1 MRCLLVEWGYNNM
14 AITSFDVYNQVE
26 TPVFTLC
33 NPDETV
39 LYNLGTIFD
48 RNLELRYNTLS
59 TLTFTAPSQV
69 DGVNSD
75 YYDSLEYRRL
85 VFVDGVANFM
95 ITDVK
100 IENNGGVE
108 QKKITC
114 QSMEVILSYKKLSLF
129 SGTYTFNNILSGSG
143 VSTKNLMSELMAY
156 IPGWTLAGVD
166 AALKNVTRSF
176 DVTDKTLYDFM
187 INDVSQTFQCI
198 FVFDTINKTITAKTV
213 DNATVPTDVFIS
225 FDNLMNSFTKDES
238 TNELV
243 TALNVLGGEDMA
255 INLVNPIGT
264 NTIYNFDYYKDTAW
278 MQQSL
283 IDALDVWEAS
293 VEEQQPIYANLLT
306 GLRIENAALITL
318 NSDLVTLEGQL
329 SALVVVKD
337 ARVQQGL
344 DITEIS
350 GSIVVVEAEIVDKEV
365 EISTEE
371 GIIAGISAQLSAI
384 NTSLLFENNFTA
396 SQLTSLNNFIIGST
410 YTNTT
415 FIQTSLMTEVDV
427 QNVSQEL
434 YDLAETVL
442 VKLSQPRYSFEIDA
456 ANFLFIKDFEPFIAQ
471 ISLGC
476 TITVELSP
484 TVSTVAALLGIDFSY
499 DDPTQ
504 FQLLLSNRLRLDDS
518 QFQYSDMQG
527 ETIDAGITTKF
538 NSQKWNSVSSSYNTV
553 IGVGNNIVVSTS
565 TSGSSNLAVFS
576 SLTGTAIADVGAMYL
591 PPTAFTPYLVST
603 GATFT
608 YNYQVGRY
616 GIIGRFLFFELSL
629 SLSGVSGTTT
639 NGVAVMMP
647 VLHKDLANLSS
658 TLRVTYENITLGAGY
673 YAVCGVLANNSNV
686 MNLYKEG
693 TATGLAAVVAST
705 LGAATTK
712 IYINGQ
718 YLIN

>member
-1 MRCLLVEWGYNNM
+1 M
-14 AITSFDVYNQVE
+14 AITSFDVYDQVE
-26 TPVFTLC
+26 IPVFTLC

-69 DGVNSD
+69 DGVATD

-85 VFVDGVANFM
+85 VFVEGVANFM

-100 IENNGGVE
+100 IDNNGGVE

-114 QSMEVILSYKKLSLF
+114 QSLEVILSYKKLSLF
-129 SGTYTFNNILSGSG
+129 SGTYTFNSVLSGSG
-143 VSTKNLMSELMAY
+143 VTTTNLMTELMSY
-156 IPGWTLAGVD
+156 IPGWSLVYVDPTLT
-166 AALKNVTRSF
+166 NVTRSF

-198 FVFDTINKTITAKTV
+198 FVFDTIAKTV
-213 DNATVPTDVFIS
+213 RVKTADNATTPTDVFIS

-278 MQQSL
+278 MSQSL
-283 IDALDVWEAS
+283 IDAIDVWEAS

-306 GLRIENAALITL
+306 GLRIENTTLITL
-318 NSDLVTLEGQL
+318 NSDLVTLEGEL

-344 DITEIS
+344 DITEVS
-350 GSIVVVEAEIVDKEV
+350 GSIVVVEAEIVDKEA
-365 EISTEE
+365 EIAAEE
-371 GIIAGISAQLSAI
+371 SVIDGINAQLSAI

-415 FIQTSLMTEVDV
+415 FIQTSLMSEVDV

-518 QFQYSDMQG
+518 QFQYGDMQG
-527 ETIDAGITTKF
+527 EAIDAGITTKF
-538 NSQKWNSVSSSYNTV
+538 NSQKWNSVSSSYNSV
-553 IGVGNNIVVSTS
+553 IGGGSNLVVSTT
-565 TSGSSNLAVFS
+565 TSGSSNIAVFAGVA
-576 SLTGTAIADVGAMYL
+576 GTSIADVGAMYL
-591 PPTAFTPYLVST
+591 APTAFTPYLVST
-603 GATFT
+603 DATFT
-608 YNYQVGRY
+608 YNYQVGSY
-616 GIIGRFLFFELSL
+616 AIIGRSLFFELSL
-629 SLSGVSGTTT
+629 FLSGVSGTTT
-639 NGVAVMMP
+639 NAVAIMMP
-647 VLHKDLANLSS
+647 VLHKDLTNLSS
-658 TLRVTYENITLGAGY
+658 AFRITYENITLSAGY
-673 YAVCGVLANNSNV
+673 YTVCGLLAANSNA

-693 TATGLAAVVAST
+693 TAVALAPIIASA

>member
-1 MRCLLVEWGYNNM
+1 M

-26 TPVFTLC
+26 IPTFTLC

-69 DGVNSD
+69 DGVTTD

-85 VFVDGVANFM
+85 VFVEGVANFM

-100 IENNGGVE
+100 IDNNGGVE

-129 SGTYTFNNILSGSG
+129 SGTYTFNSVLSGSG
-143 VSTKNLMSELMAY
+143 VTTTNLMTELMSY
-156 IPGWTLAGVD
+156 IPGWTLVYVD
-166 AALKNVTRSF
+166 PTLTNITRSF

-198 FVFDTINKTITAKTV
+198 FVFDTIAKTV
-213 DNATVPTDVFIS
+213 RVKTADNATTPTDIFIS

-238 TNELV
+238 TDELV

-264 NTIYNFDYYKDTAW
+264 NTIYNFDYYKDTRW
-278 MQQSL
+278 MSQSL
-283 IDALDVWEAS
+283 IDALDVWEDK
-293 VEEQQPIYANLLT
+293 VDEEQPVYAGLLT
-306 GLRIENAALITL
+306 GLRVENTNLITL
-318 NSDLVTLEGQL
+318 ESDLVTLEGEL

-350 GSIVVVEAEIVDKEV
+350 GSIVVVEDEITAKEV
-365 EISTEE
+365 EIATEE
-371 GIIAGISAQLSAI
+371 GVIAAINAQLSAI

-396 SQLTSLNNFIIGST
+396 SQLSSLNNFIIGST

-415 FIQTSLMTEVDV
+415 FIQTSLMSEVDV

-442 VKLSQPRYSFEIDA
+442 VKLSQPRYSFDIDS

-471 ISLGC
+471 TSLGC
-476 TITVELSP
+476 TITIELSP
-484 TVSTVAALLGIDFSY
+484 TVTTVAALLGIDFSY

-504 FQLLLSNRLRLDDS
+504 FRLILSNRLRLDDS
-518 QFQYSDMQG
+518 QFQYGDMQG
-527 ETIDAGITTKF
+527 EAIDAGITTKF
-538 NSQKWNSVSSSYNTV
+538 NSQKWNSVSSSYNSV
-553 IGVGNNIVVSTS
+553 IGGGSNLVVSTT
-565 TSGSSNLAVFS
+565 TSGSSNIAVFAGVA
-576 SLTGTAIADVGAMYL
+576 GTSIADVGAMYL
-591 PPTAFTPYLVST
+591 APTAFTPYLVST
-603 GATFT
+603 DATFT
-608 YNYQVGRY
+608 YNYQVGSY
-616 GIIGRFLFFELSL
+616 AIIGRSLFFELSL
-629 SLSGVSGTTT
+629 FLSGVSGTTT
-639 NGVAVMMP
+639 NAVAIMMP
-647 VLHKDLANLSS
+647 VLHKNLTNLSS
-658 TLRVTYENITLGAGY
+658 AFSITYENITLSAGY
-673 YAVCGVLANNSNV
+673 YSVCGLMAANSNV

-693 TATGLAAVVAST
+693 TAVALAPIVASA

-712 IYINGQ
+712 IYLTGQ

>member
-1 MRCLLVEWGYNNM
+1 M
-14 AITSFDVYNQVE
+14 AITSFDVYDQVE
-26 TPVFTLC
+26 IPVFTLC

-59 TLTFTAPSQV
+59 TLTFTAPSHV
-69 DGVNSD
+69 DGVATD

-85 VFVDGVANFM
+85 VFVEGVANFM

-100 IENNGGVE
+100 IDNNGGVE

-129 SGTYTFNNILSGSG
+129 TGTYTFNSVLSGSG
-143 VSTKNLMSELMAY
+143 VTTTNLMTELMSY
-156 IPGWTLAGVD
+156 IPGWSLVYVDPTLT
-166 AALKNVTRSF
+166 NVTRSF

-198 FVFDTINKTITAKTV
+198 FVFDTIAKTV
-213 DNATVPTDVFIS
+213 RVKTADNATTPTDVFIS

-278 MQQSL
+278 MSQSL
-283 IDALDVWEAS
+283 IDAIDVWEAS

-306 GLRIENAALITL
+306 GLRIENTTLITL
-318 NSDLVTLEGQL
+318 NSDLVTLEGEL

-344 DITEIS
+344 DITEVS
-350 GSIVVVEAEIVDKEV
+350 GSIVVVEAEIVDKEA
-365 EISTEE
+365 EIAAEE
-371 GIIAGISAQLSAI
+371 SVIDGINAQLSAI

-415 FIQTSLMTEVDV
+415 FIQTSLMSEVDV

-518 QFQYSDMQG
+518 QFQYGDMQG

-538 NSQKWNSVSSSYNTV
+538 NSQKWNSVSSSYNSV
-553 IGVGNNIVVSTS
+553 IGGGNNIVVSTS

-576 SLTGTAIADVGAMYL
+576 SLTGTAIADVGAIYL
-591 PPTAFTPYLVST
+591 APTAFTPYLVST
-603 GATFT
+603 DAVFT

-616 GIIGRFLFFELSL
+616 SIIGRFLFFELSL
-629 SLSGVSGTTT
+629 SLSGVSGTTS
-639 NGVAVMMP
+639 NAVAVMMP
-647 VLHKDLANLSS
+647 VLHKDLTNLSS
-658 TLRVTYENITLGAGY
+658 AFRITYENITLSAGY
-673 YAVCGVLANNSNV
+673 YTVCGLLAANSNA

-693 TATGLAAVVAST
+693 TAVALAPIIASA

>member
-1 MRCLLVEWGYNNM
+1 M

-26 TPVFTLC
+26 IPVFTLC

-69 DGVNSD
+69 DGVATD

-85 VFVDGVANFM
+85 VFVEGVANFM

-100 IENNGGVE
+100 IDNNGGVE

-114 QSMEVILSYKKLSLF
+114 QSLEVILSYKKLSLF
-129 SGTYTFNNILSGSG
+129 SGTYTFNSVLSGSG
-143 VSTKNLMSELMAY
+143 VTTTNLMTELMSY
-156 IPGWTLAGVD
+156 IPGWTLVYVD
-166 AALKNVTRSF
+166 PTLTNVTRSF

-198 FVFDTINKTITAKTV
+198 FVFDTIAKTV
-213 DNATVPTDVFIS
+213 RVKTADNATTPTDIFIS

-238 TNELV
+238 TDELV

-264 NTIYNFDYYKDTAW
+264 NTIYNFDYYKDTDW
-278 MQQSL
+278 MSQSL
-283 IDALDVWEAS
+283 IDALDVWEDK
-293 VEEQQPIYANLLT
+293 VDEEQPVYAGLLT
-306 GLRIENAALITL
+306 GLRVENTNLITL
-318 NSDLVTLEGQL
+318 ESDLVTLEGEL

-350 GSIVVVEAEIVDKEV
+350 GSIVVVEDEITAKEV
-365 EISTEE
+365 EIATEE
-371 GIIAGISAQLSAI
+371 GVIAAINAQLSAI

-396 SQLTSLNNFIIGST
+396 SQLSSLNNFIIGST

-415 FIQTSLMTEVDV
+415 FIQTSLMSEVDV

-442 VKLSQPRYSFEIDA
+442 VKLSQPRYSFDIDS

-471 ISLGC
+471 TSLGC
-476 TITVELSP
+476 TITIELSP
-484 TVSTVAALLGIDFSY
+484 TVTTVAALLGIDFSY

-504 FQLLLSNRLRLDDS
+504 FRLILSNRLRLDDS
-518 QFQYSDMQG
+518 QFQYGDMQG
-527 ETIDAGITTKF
+527 EAIDAGITTKF
-538 NSQKWNSVSSSYNTV
+538 NSQKWNSVSSSYNAV
-553 IGVGNNIVVSTS
+553 IGGGSNLVVSTT
-565 TSGSSNLAVFS
+565 TSGSSNIAVFAGVA
-576 SLTGTAIADVGAMYL
+576 GTSIADVGAMYL
-591 PPTAFTPYLVST
+591 APTAFTPYLVST
-603 GATFT
+603 DATFT
-608 YNYQVGRY
+608 YNYQVGSY
-616 GIIGRFLFFELSL
+616 AIIGRSLFFELSL
-629 SLSGVSGTTT
+629 FLSGVSGTTT
-639 NGVAVMMP
+639 NAVAIMMP
-647 VLHKDLANLSS
+647 VLHKNLTNLSS
-658 TLRVTYENITLGAGY
+658 AFSITYENITLSAGY
-673 YAVCGVLANNSNV
+673 YSVCGLMAANSNV

-693 TATGLAAVVAST
+693 TAVALAPIVASA

-712 IYINGQ
+712 IYLTGQ

>member
-1 MRCLLVEWGYNNM
+1 M
-14 AITSFDVYNQVE
+14 AITSFDVYDQVE
-26 TPVFTLC
+26 IPVFTLC

-59 TLTFTAPSQV
+59 TLTFTAPSHV
-69 DGVNSD
+69 DGVATD

-85 VFVDGVANFM
+85 VFVEGVANFM

-100 IENNGGVE
+100 IDNNGGVE

-129 SGTYTFNNILSGSG
+129 TGTYTFNSVLSGSG
-143 VSTKNLMSELMAY
+143 VTTTNLMTELMSY
-156 IPGWTLAGVD
+156 IPGWSLVYVDPTLT
-166 AALKNVTRSF
+166 NVTRSF

-198 FVFDTINKTITAKTV
+198 FVFDTIAKTV
-213 DNATVPTDVFIS
+213 RVKTADNATTPTDVFIS

-278 MQQSL
+278 MSQSL
-283 IDALDVWEAS
+283 IDAIDVWEAS

-306 GLRIENAALITL
+306 GLRIENTTLITL
-318 NSDLVTLEGQL
+318 NSDLVTLEGEL

-344 DITEIS
+344 DITEVS
-350 GSIVVVEAEIVDKEV
+350 GSIVVVEAEIVDKEA
-365 EISTEE
+365 EIAAEE
-371 GIIAGISAQLSAI
+371 SVIDGINAQLSAI

-415 FIQTSLMTEVDV
+415 FIQTSLMSEVDV

-518 QFQYSDMQG
+518 QFQYGDMQG

-538 NSQKWNSVSSSYNTV
+538 NSQKWNSVSSSYNSV
-553 IGVGNNIVVSTS
+553 IGGGNNIVVSTS

-591 PPTAFTPYLVST
+591 APTAFTPYLVST
-603 GATFT
+603 DAVFT

-616 GIIGRFLFFELSL
+616 SIIGRFLFFELSL
-629 SLSGVSGTTT
+629 SLSGVSGTTS
-639 NGVAVMMP
+639 NAVAVMMP
-647 VLHKDLANLSS
+647 VLHKDLTNLSS
-658 TLRVTYENITLGAGY
+658 AFRITYENITLSAGY
-673 YAVCGVLANNSNV
+673 YTVCGLLAANSNA

-693 TATGLAAVVAST
+693 TAVALAPIIASA

>member
-1 MRCLLVEWGYNNM
+1 M

-26 TPVFTLC
+26 IPVFTLC

-59 TLTFTAPSQV
+59 TLTFTAPSHV
-69 DGVNSD
+69 DGVATD

-85 VFVDGVANFM
+85 VFVEGVANFM

-100 IENNGGVE
+100 IDNNGGVE

-129 SGTYTFNNILSGSG
+129 SGTYTFNSVLSGSG
-143 VSTKNLMSELMAY
+143 VTTTNLMTELMSY
-156 IPGWTLAGVD
+156 IPGWSLVYVDPTLT
-166 AALKNVTRSF
+166 NVTRSF

-198 FVFDTINKTITAKTV
+198 FVFDTIAKTV
-213 DNATVPTDVFIS
+213 RVKTADNATTPTDVFIS

-278 MQQSL
+278 MSQSL
-283 IDALDVWEAS
+283 IDAIDVWEAS

-306 GLRIENAALITL
+306 GLRIENTTLITL
-318 NSDLVTLEGQL
+318 NSDLVTLEGEL

-344 DITEIS
+344 DITEVS
-350 GSIVVVEAEIVDKEV
+350 GSIVVVEAEIVDKEA
-365 EISTEE
+365 EIAAEE
-371 GIIAGISAQLSAI
+371 SVIDGINAQLSAI

-415 FIQTSLMTEVDV
+415 FIQTSLMSEVDV

-484 TVSTVAALLGIDFSY
+484 TASTVAALLGIDFSY

-518 QFQYSDMQG
+518 QFQYGDMQG

-538 NSQKWNSVSSSYNTV
+538 NSQKWNSVSSSYNSV
-553 IGVGNNIVVSTS
+553 IGGGNNIVVSTS

-591 PPTAFTPYLVST
+591 APTAFTPYLVST
-603 GATFT
+603 DAVFT

-616 GIIGRFLFFELSL
+616 SIIGRFLFFELSL
-629 SLSGVSGTTT
+629 SLSGVSGTTS
-639 NGVAVMMP
+639 NAVAVMMP
-647 VLHKDLANLSS
+647 VLHKDLTNLSS
-658 TLRVTYENITLGAGY
+658 AFRITYENITLSAGY
-673 YAVCGVLANNSNV
+673 YTVCGLLAANSNA

-693 TATGLAAVVAST
+693 TAVALAPIIASA

>member
-1 MRCLLVEWGYNNM
+1 M

-26 TPVFTLC
+26 IPVFTLC

-69 DGVNSD
+69 DGVATD

-85 VFVDGVANFM
+85 VFVEGVANFM

-100 IENNGGVE
+100 IDNNGGVE

-129 SGTYTFNNILSGSG
+129 SGTYTFNSVLSGSG
-143 VSTKNLMSELMAY
+143 VTTTNLMTELMSY
-156 IPGWTLAGVD
+156 IPGWTLVYVD
-166 AALKNVTRSF
+166 PTLTNVTRSF

-198 FVFDTINKTITAKTV
+198 FVFDTIAKTV
-213 DNATVPTDVFIS
+213 RVKTADNATTPTDIFIS

-238 TNELV
+238 TDELV

-264 NTIYNFDYYKDTAW
+264 NTIYNFDYYKDTRW
-278 MQQSL
+278 MSQSL
-283 IDALDVWEAS
+283 IDALDVWEDK
-293 VEEQQPIYANLLT
+293 VDEEQPVYAGLLT
-306 GLRIENAALITL
+306 GLRVENTNLITL
-318 NSDLVTLEGQL
+318 ESDLVTLEGEL

-350 GSIVVVEAEIVDKEV
+350 GSIVVVEDEITAKEV
-365 EISTEE
+365 EIATEE
-371 GIIAGISAQLSAI
+371 GVIAAINAQLSAI

-396 SQLTSLNNFIIGST
+396 SQLSSLNNFIIGST

-415 FIQTSLMTEVDV
+415 FIQTSLMSEVDV

-442 VKLSQPRYSFEIDA
+442 VKLSQPRYSFDIDS

-471 ISLGC
+471 TSLGC
-476 TITVELSP
+476 TITIELSP
-484 TVSTVAALLGIDFSY
+484 TVTTVAALLGIDFSY

-504 FQLLLSNRLRLDDS
+504 FRLILSNRLRLDDS
-518 QFQYSDMQG
+518 QFQYGDMQG
-527 ETIDAGITTKF
+527 EAIDAGITTKF
-538 NSQKWNSVSSSYNTV
+538 NSQKWNSVSSSYNAV
-553 IGVGNNIVVSTS
+553 IGGGSNLVVSTT
-565 TSGSSNLAVFS
+565 TSGSSNIAVFAGVA
-576 SLTGTAIADVGAMYL
+576 GTSIADVGAMYL
-591 PPTAFTPYLVST
+591 APTAFTPYLVST
-603 GATFT
+603 DATFT
-608 YNYQVGRY
+608 YNYQVGSY
-616 GIIGRFLFFELSL
+616 AIIGRSLFFELSL
-629 SLSGVSGTTT
+629 FLSGVSGTTT
-639 NGVAVMMP
+639 NAVAIMMP
-647 VLHKDLANLSS
+647 VLHKNLTNLSS
-658 TLRVTYENITLGAGY
+658 AFSITYENITLSAGY
-673 YAVCGVLANNSNV
+673 YSVCGLMAANSNV

-693 TATGLAAVVAST
+693 TAVALAPIVASA

-712 IYINGQ
+712 IYLTGQ

>member
-1 MRCLLVEWGYNNM
+1 M

-26 TPVFTLC
+26 IPVFTLC

-59 TLTFTAPSQV
+59 TLTFTAPSHV
-69 DGVNSD
+69 DGVATD

-85 VFVDGVANFM
+85 VFVEGVANFM

-100 IENNGGVE
+100 IDNNGGVE

-129 SGTYTFNNILSGSG
+129 SGTYTFNSVLSGSG
-143 VSTKNLMSELMAY
+143 VTTTNLMTELMSY
-156 IPGWTLAGVD
+156 IPGWSLVYVDPTLT
-166 AALKNVTRSF
+166 NVTRSF

-198 FVFDTINKTITAKTV
+198 FVFDTIAKSVRVKTA
-213 DNATVPTDVFIS
+213 DNATTPTDVFIS

-278 MQQSL
+278 MSQSL
-283 IDALDVWEAS
+283 IDAIDVWEAS

-306 GLRIENAALITL
+306 GLRIENTTLITL
-318 NSDLVTLEGQL
+318 NSDLVTLEGEL

-344 DITEIS
+344 DITEVS
-350 GSIVVVEAEIVDKEV
+350 GSIVVVEAEIVDKEA
-365 EISTEE
+365 EIAAEE
-371 GIIAGISAQLSAI
+371 SVIDGINAQLSAI

-415 FIQTSLMTEVDV
+415 FIQTSLMSEVDV

-484 TVSTVAALLGIDFSY
+484 TASTVAALLGIDFSY

-518 QFQYSDMQG
+518 QFQYGDMQG

-538 NSQKWNSVSSSYNTV
+538 NSQKWNSVSSSYNSV
-553 IGVGNNIVVSTS
+553 IGGGNNIVVSTS

-591 PPTAFTPYLVST
+591 APTSFTPYLVST
-603 GATFT
+603 DAVFT

-616 GIIGRFLFFELSL
+616 SIIGRFLFFELSL
-629 SLSGVSGTTT
+629 SLSGVSGTTS
-639 NGVAVMMP
+639 NAVAVMMP
-647 VLHKDLANLSS
+647 VLHKDLTNLSS
-658 TLRVTYENITLGAGY
+658 AFRITYENITLSAGY
-673 YAVCGVLANNSNV
+673 YTVCGLLAANSNA

-693 TATGLAAVVAST
+693 TAVALAPIIASA

>member
-1 MRCLLVEWGYNNM
+1 M

-26 TPVFTLC
+26 IPVFTLC

-59 TLTFTAPSQV
+59 TLTFTAPSHV
-69 DGVNSD
+69 DGVATD

-85 VFVDGVANFM
+85 VFVEGVANFM

-100 IENNGGVE
+100 IDNNGGVE

-129 SGTYTFNNILSGSG
+129 SGTYTFNSVLSGSG
-143 VSTKNLMSELMAY
+143 VTTTNLMTELMSY
-156 IPGWTLAGVD
+156 IPGWSLVYVDPTLT
-166 AALKNVTRSF
+166 NVTRSF

-198 FVFDTINKTITAKTV
+198 FVFDTIAKSVRVKTA
-213 DNATVPTDVFIS
+213 DNATTPTDVFIS

-278 MQQSL
+278 MSQSL

-306 GLRIENAALITL
+306 GLRIENTTLITL
-318 NSDLVTLEGQL
+318 NSDLVTLEGEL

-344 DITEIS
+344 DITEVS
-350 GSIVVVEAEIVDKEV
+350 GSIVVVEAEIVDKEA
-365 EISTEE
+365 EIAAEE
-371 GIIAGISAQLSAI
+371 SVIDGINAQLSAI

-415 FIQTSLMTEVDV
+415 FIQTSLMSEVDV

-484 TVSTVAALLGIDFSY
+484 TASTVAALLGIDFSY

-518 QFQYSDMQG
+518 QFQYGDMQG

-538 NSQKWNSVSSSYNTV
+538 NSQKWNSVSSSYNSV
-553 IGVGNNIVVSTS
+553 IGGGNNIVVSTS

-576 SLTGTAIADVGAMYL
+576 SLTGTAIADVGAIYL
-591 PPTAFTPYLVST
+591 APTAFTPYLVST
-603 GATFT
+603 DAVFT

-616 GIIGRFLFFELSL
+616 SIIGRFLFFELSL
-629 SLSGVSGTTT
+629 SLSGVSGTTS
-639 NGVAVMMP
+639 NAVAVMMP
-647 VLHKDLANLSS
+647 VLHKDLTNLSS
-658 TLRVTYENITLGAGY
+658 AFRITYENITLSAGY
-673 YAVCGVLANNSNV
+673 YTVCGLLAANSNA

-693 TATGLAAVVAST
+693 TAVALAPIIASA

>member
-1 MRCLLVEWGYNNM
+1 M

-26 TPVFTLC
+26 IPTFTLC

-69 DGVNSD
+69 DGVTTD

-85 VFVDGVANFM
+85 VFVEGVANFM

-100 IENNGGVE
+100 IDNNGGVE

-129 SGTYTFNNILSGSG
+129 SGTYTFNSVLSGSG
-143 VSTKNLMSELMAY
+143 VTTTNLMTELMSY
-156 IPGWTLAGVD
+156 IPGWTLVYVD
-166 AALKNVTRSF
+166 PTLTNITRSF

-198 FVFDTINKTITAKTV
+198 FVFDTIAKTV
-213 DNATVPTDVFIS
+213 RVKTADNATTPTDIFIS

-238 TNELV
+238 TDELV

-264 NTIYNFDYYKDTAW
+264 NTIYNFDYYKDTRW
-278 MQQSL
+278 MSQSL
-283 IDALDVWEAS
+283 IDALDVWEDK
-293 VEEQQPIYANLLT
+293 VDEEQPVYAGLLT
-306 GLRIENAALITL
+306 GLRVENTNLITL
-318 NSDLVTLEGQL
+318 ESDLVTLEGEL

-350 GSIVVVEAEIVDKEV
+350 GSIVVVEDEITAKEV
-365 EISTEE
+365 EIATEE
-371 GIIAGISAQLSAI
+371 GVIAAINAQLSAI

-396 SQLTSLNNFIIGST
+396 SQLSSLNNFIIGST

-415 FIQTSLMTEVDV
+415 FIQTSLMSEVDV

-442 VKLSQPRYSFEIDA
+442 VKLSQPRYSFDIDS

-471 ISLGC
+471 TSLGC
-476 TITVELSP
+476 TITIELSP
-484 TVSTVAALLGIDFSY
+484 TVTTVAALLGIDFSY

-504 FQLLLSNRLRLDDS
+504 FRLILSNRLRLDDS
-518 QFQYSDMQG
+518 QFQYGDMQG
-527 ETIDAGITTKF
+527 EAIDAGITTKF
-538 NSQKWNSVSSSYNTV
+538 NSQKWNSVSSSYNSV
-553 IGVGNNIVVSTS
+553 IGGGSNLVVSTT
-565 TSGSSNLAVFS
+565 TSGSSNIAVFS
-576 SLTGTAIADVGAMYL
+576 GVAGTSIADVGAMYL
-591 PPTAFTPYLVST
+591 APTAFTPYLVST
-603 GATFT
+603 DATFT
-608 YNYQVGRY
+608 YNYQVGSY
-616 GIIGRFLFFELSL
+616 AIIGRSLFFELSL
-629 SLSGVSGTTT
+629 SLSGLSGTTS
-639 NGVAVMMP
+639 NAVAIMMP
-647 VLHKDLANLSS
+647 VLHKNLTNLSS
-658 TLRVTYENITLGAGY
+658 AFSITYENITLSAGY
-673 YAVCGVLANNSNV
+673 YSVCGLMAANSNV

-693 TATGLAAVVAST
+693 TAVALAPIVASA

-712 IYINGQ
+712 IYLTGQ

>member
-1 MRCLLVEWGYNNM
+1 M

-26 TPVFTLC
+26 IPVFTLC

-59 TLTFTAPSQV
+59 TLTFTAPSHV
-69 DGVNSD
+69 DGVATD

-85 VFVDGVANFM
+85 VFVEGVANFM

-100 IENNGGVE
+100 IDNNGGVE

-129 SGTYTFNNILSGSG
+129 TGTYTFNSVLSGSG
-143 VSTKNLMSELMAY
+143 VTTTNLMTELMSY
-156 IPGWTLAGVD
+156 IPGWSLVYVDPTLT
-166 AALKNVTRSF
+166 NVTRSF

-198 FVFDTINKTITAKTV
+198 FVFDTINKTISAKTV
-213 DNATVPTDVFIS
+213 DNATTPTDVFIS

-243 TALNVLGGEDMA
+243 TALNVLGGEDMS

-278 MQQSL
+278 MSQSL

-306 GLRIENAALITL
+306 GLRIENTTLITL
-318 NSDLVTLEGQL
+318 NSDLVTLEGEL

-344 DITEIS
+344 DITEVS
-350 GSIVVVEAEIVDKEV
+350 GSIVVVEAEIVDKEA
-365 EISTEE
+365 EIDAEE
-371 GIIAGISAQLSAI
+371 SVIDGINAQLSAI

-415 FIQTSLMTEVDV
+415 FIQTSLMSEVDV

-484 TVSTVAALLGIDFSY
+484 TASTVAALLGIDFSY

-518 QFQYSDMQG
+518 QFQYGDMQG

-538 NSQKWNSVSSSYNTV
+538 NSQKWNSVSSSYNSV
-553 IGVGNNIVVSTS
+553 IGGGNNIVVSTS

-591 PPTAFTPYLVST
+591 APTAFTPYLVST
-603 GATFT
+603 DAVFT

-616 GIIGRFLFFELSL
+616 SIIGRFLFFELSL
-629 SLSGVSGTTT
+629 SLSGVSGTTS
-639 NGVAVMMP
+639 NAVAVMMP
-647 VLHKDLANLSS
+647 VLHKDLTNLSS
-658 TLRVTYENITLGAGY
+658 AFRITYENITLSAGY
-673 YAVCGVLANNSNV
+673 YTVCGLLAANSNA

-693 TATGLAAVVAST
+693 TAVALAPIIASA

>member
-1 MRCLLVEWGYNNM
+1 M

>member
-85 VFVDGVANFM
+85 VFVAGVANFM

-114 QSMEVILSYKKLSLF
+114 QSMEAILSYKKLSLF

-344 DITEIS
+344 DITEVS
-350 GSIVVVEAEIVDKEV
+350 GSIVVVEAGIVDKEV

>member
-1 MRCLLVEWGYNNM
+1 M

-26 TPVFTLC
+26 IPTFTLC

-69 DGVNSD
+69 DGVTTD

-85 VFVDGVANFM
+85 VFVEGVANFM

-100 IENNGGVE
+100 IDNNGGVE

-129 SGTYTFNNILSGSG
+129 SGTYTFNSVLSGSG
-143 VSTKNLMSELMAY
+143 VTTTNLMTELMSY
-156 IPGWTLAGVD
+156 IPGWTLVYVD
-166 AALKNVTRSF
+166 PTLTNITRSF

-198 FVFDTINKTITAKTV
+198 FVFDTIAKTV
-213 DNATVPTDVFIS
+213 RVKTADNATTPTDIFIS

-238 TNELV
+238 TDELV

-264 NTIYNFDYYKDTAW
+264 NTIYNFDYYKDTRW
-278 MQQSL
+278 MSQSL
-283 IDALDVWEAS
+283 IDALDVWEDK
-293 VEEQQPIYANLLT
+293 VDEEQPVYAGLLT
-306 GLRIENAALITL
+306 GLRVENTNLITL
-318 NSDLVTLEGQL
+318 ESDLVTLEGEL

-350 GSIVVVEAEIVDKEV
+350 GSIVVVEDEITAKEV
-365 EISTEE
+365 EIATEE
-371 GIIAGISAQLSAI
+371 GVIAAINAQLSAI

-396 SQLTSLNNFIIGST
+396 SQLSSLNNFIIGST

-415 FIQTSLMTEVDV
+415 FIQTSLMSEVDV

-442 VKLSQPRYSFEIDA
+442 VKLSQPRYSFDIDS

-471 ISLGC
+471 TSLGC
-476 TITVELSP
+476 TITIELSP
-484 TVSTVAALLGIDFSY
+484 TVTTVAALLGIDFSY

-504 FQLLLSNRLRLDDS
+504 FRLILSNRLRLDDS
-518 QFQYSDMQG
+518 QFQYGDMQG
-527 ETIDAGITTKF
+527 EAIDAGITTKF
-538 NSQKWNSVSSSYNTV
+538 NSQKWNSVSSSYNSV
-553 IGVGNNIVVSTS
+553 IGGGSNLVVSTT
-565 TSGSSNLAVFS
+565 TSGSSNIAVFAGVA
-576 SLTGTAIADVGAMYL
+576 GTSIADVGAMYL
-591 PPTAFTPYLVST
+591 APTAFTPYLVST
-603 GATFT
+603 DATFT
-608 YNYQVGRY
+608 YNYQVGSY
-616 GIIGRFLFFELSL
+616 AIIGRSLFFELSL

-639 NGVAVMMP
+639 NAVAIMMP
-647 VLHKDLANLSS
+647 VLHKNLTNLSS
-658 TLRVTYENITLGAGY
+658 AFSITYENITLSAGY
-673 YAVCGVLANNSNV
+673 YSVCGLMAANSNV

-693 TATGLAAVVAST
+693 TAVALAPIVASA

-712 IYINGQ
+712 IYLTGQ

>member
-1 MRCLLVEWGYNNM
+1 M

-26 TPVFTLC
+26 IPVFTLC

-59 TLTFTAPSQV
+59 TLTFTAPSHV
-69 DGVNSD
+69 DGVATD

-85 VFVDGVANFM
+85 VFVEGVANFM

-100 IENNGGVE
+100 IDNNGGVE

-129 SGTYTFNNILSGSG
+129 SGTYTFNSVLSGSG
-143 VSTKNLMSELMAY
+143 VTTTNLMTELMSY
-156 IPGWTLAGVD
+156 IPGWSLVYVDPTLT
-166 AALKNVTRSF
+166 NVTRSF

-198 FVFDTINKTITAKTV
+198 FVFDTIAKTV
-213 DNATVPTDVFIS
+213 RVKTADNATTPTDVFIS

-255 INLVNPIGT
+255 IYLVNPIGT

-278 MQQSL
+278 MSQSL
-283 IDALDVWEAS
+283 IDAIDVWEAS

-306 GLRIENAALITL
+306 GLRIENTTLITL
-318 NSDLVTLEGQL
+318 NSDLVTLEGEL

-344 DITEIS
+344 DITEVS
-350 GSIVVVEAEIVDKEV
+350 GSIVVVEAEIVDKEA
-365 EISTEE
+365 EIAAEE
-371 GIIAGISAQLSAI
+371 SVIDGINAQLSAI

-415 FIQTSLMTEVDV
+415 FIQTSLMSEVDV

-518 QFQYSDMQG
+518 QFQYGDMQG

-538 NSQKWNSVSSSYNTV
+538 NSQKWNSVSSSYNSV
-553 IGVGNNIVVSTS
+553 IGGGNNIVVSTS

-591 PPTAFTPYLVST
+591 APTAFTPYLVST
-603 GATFT
+603 DAVFT

-616 GIIGRFLFFELSL
+616 SIIGRFLFFELSL
-629 SLSGVSGTTT
+629 SLSGVSGTTS
-639 NGVAVMMP
+639 NAVAVMMP
-647 VLHKDLANLSS
+647 VLHKDLTNLSS
-658 TLRVTYENITLGAGY
+658 AFRITYENITLSAGY
-673 YAVCGVLANNSNV
+673 YTVCGLLAANSNA

-693 TATGLAAVVAST
+693 TAVALAPIIASA